1 MTPAITPAAAAK
13 GTAPDVE
20 EGGRRGEGRGKS
32 ARGGGEEAISL
43 RGGRIVLRISM
54 LTLAARRLVLLLEP
68 RGQKE
73 KFDN

>member
-1 MTPAITPAAAAK
+1 MWRR
-13 GTAPDVE
+13 
-20 EGGRRGEGRGKS
+20 EGGEGRGGGK